1 MIQALFFFGEIS
13 QFSKKTLGLLT
24 WTFRKKLLIEVR
36 GRRIFLRNRGWENE
50 LDALGRGSAVNVAII
65 MPAEIATEEN
75 V

>member
-1 MIQALFFFGEIS
+1 MAG
-13 QFSKKTLGLLT
+13 K
-24 WTFRKKLLIEVR
+24 
-36 GRRIFLRNRGWENE
+36 NE